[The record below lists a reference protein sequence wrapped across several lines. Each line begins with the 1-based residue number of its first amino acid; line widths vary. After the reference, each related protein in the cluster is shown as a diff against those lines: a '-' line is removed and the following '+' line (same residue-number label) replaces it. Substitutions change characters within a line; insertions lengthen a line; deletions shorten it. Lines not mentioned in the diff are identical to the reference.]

1 MANECSWTL
10 TLYKAND
17 AAKARFAEMM
27 ERVNDDNM
35 LVSIFEEEIWQS
47 MDIPK
52 WNTLDEVEGDRI
64 LGRSAWSDPDEL
76 FAAITEELAQVDPTV
91 CAISTFSDEG
101 LDFVGAAA
109 YFAGEEVGRKHYD
122 NDEIMEHV
130 MERLAEDGHE
140 DPDEDLI
147 DDTKW
152 ENAWDLVD
160 EAGLKLYLDEL
171 IVTNEKK
178 KTA

>member
-1 MANECSWTL
+1 MANECSWTF

-17 AAKARFAEMM
+17 EAKARFAEMM

-52 WNTLDEVEGDRI
+52 WNTLDEIEDNRI
-64 LGRSAWSDPDEL
+64 LGRSAWSEPDEL

-91 CAISTFSDEG
+91 CALSTFDDEG
-101 LDFVGAAA
+101 LDFIGAAA
-109 YFAGEEVGRKHYD
+109 YFAGEEVGRNVYD
-122 NDEIMEHV
+122 HDEVMEHV
-130 MERLAEDGHE
+130 MECLAEDGHE

-147 DDTKW
+147 DDYKW
-152 ENAWDLVD
+152 EYAWDLVD
-160 EAGLKLYLDEL
+160 EADLKLYLDEL

-178 KTA
+178 KSA

>member
-1 MANECSWTL
+1 MANECSWTF

-17 AAKARFAEMM
+17 AAKARFTEIM

-35 LVSIFEEEIWQS
+35 LVSIFEDEIWKS

-52 WNTLDEVEGDRI
+52 WNTLDEVEDNRI

-91 CAISTFSDEG
+91 CAISTFDDEA

-109 YFAGEEVGRKHYD
+109 YFAGEEVGRNVYD
-122 NDEIMEHV
+122 NDEIMEYV
-130 MERLAEDGHE
+130 MECLAEDGHE

-147 DDTKW
+147 DDCKW
-152 ENAWDLVD
+152 EYAWEIVD
-160 EAGLKLYLDEL
+160 EAYLKFYLDEL

>member
-1 MANECSWTL
+1 MANECTWTF

-17 AAKARFAEMM
+17 EAKARFAEMM

-35 LVSIFEEEIWQS
+35 LVSIFEEEIWKS

-52 WNTLDEVEGDRI
+52 WNTLDEVEDNRI

-91 CAISTFSDEG
+91 CALSTFDDEA

-109 YFAGEEVGRKHYD
+109 YFAGEEVGRNYYD
-122 NDEIMEHV
+122 NDEIMEYV
-130 MERLAEDGHE
+130 MERLAEEGHE

-152 ENAWDLVD
+152 EYAWEIVD
-160 EAGLKLYLDEL
+160 EADLKLYLDEL